1 MVGGSGEQDSRDRET
16 RKNIY
21 LDHFIPELETL
32 IQTGSHFESFTIA
45 RDQMYMCRA
54 VKIGGIGAI
63 AHQRFW
69 QLRSPNLNRE
79 GR

>member
-1 MVGGSGEQDSRDRET
+1 MVKILEIEKP
-16 RKNIY
+16 RKKY
-21 LDHFIPELETL
+21 QDHFIPELEAL

-45 RDQMYMCRA
+45 RDQTYMCRA

-69 QLRSPNLNRE
+69 QLRSPNLNQE